1 METTEKTMGCFTLL
15 LYVAYHQIN
24 MPKNHGLIFIQI
36 VLPEKSVQKQSYMI
50 NCVCVCLQD
59 AREFLTY
66 VPHQMRC
73 FAPTAADDS
82 SEVQLLN
89 HTRSYAVVQEVFR
102 SFLSLDYYCS
112 CINVE
117 AGFYCLLRWSCFL
130 TVMFLTN
137 TSNYVSNELISDYFL
152 E

>member
-15 LYVAYHQIN
+15 LCVAYHQIN
-24 MPKNHGLIFIQI
+24 MQKNHGLIFIQI
-36 VLPEKSVQKQSYMI
+36 FLPEKSVQKQSYMI
-50 NCVCVCLQD
+50 NCVCLSAGCSWVSHLCASPDEMFCAHSCRWQQ
-59 AREFLTY
+59 RGTIT
-66 VPHQMRC
+66 Q
-73 FAPTAADDS
+73 S
-82 SEVQLLN
+82 
-89 HTRSYAVVQEVFR
+89 HTCSYAVVQEVFR

-130 TVMFLTN
+130 TIMFLTN
-137 TSNYVSNELISDYFL
+137 TSNYVSNELISDNFL